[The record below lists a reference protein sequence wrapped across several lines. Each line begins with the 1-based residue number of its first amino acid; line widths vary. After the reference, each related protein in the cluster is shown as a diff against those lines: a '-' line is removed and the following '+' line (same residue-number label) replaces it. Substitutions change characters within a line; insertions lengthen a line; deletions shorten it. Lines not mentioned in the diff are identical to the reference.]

1 MVDPLWSPRP
11 GRVGKLTFLGSSYVG
26 SWWHLQSST
35 FSYPGLVSRLLAY
48 ELSSLGLHVAVLD
61 SIFGVD
67 RETEVLGG
75 KPYPSLIRTVISFSI
90 ASNDSSLPLFHLT
103 SNDYFFFAIATR
115 FLFGWQWRESNPG
128 QRGLQES
135 DALDH

>member
-1 MVDPLWSPRP
+1 MVLLTLAP
-11 GRVGKLTFLGSSYVG
+11 GDIFNQAHLSIQGWLVGFL
-26 SWWHLQSST
+26 H
-35 FSYPGLVSRLLAY
+35 F
-48 ELSSLGLHVAVLD
+48 ELSSLGLHIAVLD

-115 FLFGWQWRESNPG
+115 FLFGWR
-128 QRGLQES
+128 
-135 DALDH
+135 